1 MLRNEIQNKT
11 GLTRKAIEYYEEK
24 GLIKPEKSENGYRE
38 YSEEDFEILTKISL
52 FRKLGINI
60 SEIEEL
66 LSSDGVGLGSML
78 RKKQHKL
85 DIEEKRKNILE
96 LIIKGESQETINKK
110 ISLIENEETI
120 YEKLQMAFPG
130 YFGQMLFSA
139 YQPFLNES
147 LNKVE
152 SDAFDEYI
160 HFLDSLPNLDLNEY
174 EKEYIEKLSSA
185 FDMNDLKNI
194 NNSKIE
200 AVNSAEKWLEEHDT
214 DIKKYKEFKNSDEYL
229 NSPLKQIQDKLQKF
243 MIDNSYYETAI
254 PLIRKFSK
262 SYDDYYKKLLKAND
276 KYV

>member
-1 MLRNEIQNKT
+1 MLRTEIQNNT
-11 GLTRKAIEYYEEK
+11 GLTRKAIKYYEEK

-38 YSEEDFEILTKISL
+38 YSEEDLKILTKISL

-60 SEIEEL
+60 SEIKEL
-66 LSSDGVGLGSML
+66 LSSDGVGLSSML

-85 DIEEKRKNILE
+85 DIEEERKNILE
-96 LIIKGESQETINKK
+96 LIIKGEPQEIINKK

-120 YEKLQMAFPG
+120 YEKLQAAFPG

-139 YQPFLNES
+139 YQPFLNEP
-147 LNKVE
+147 LNKIE
-152 SDAFDEYI
+152 ADAFDEYI
-160 HFLDSLPNLDLNEY
+160 HFLDSLPTLNLTEY

-185 FDMNDLKNI
+185 FNMNDLKNI

-200 AVNSAEKWLEEHDT
+200 AVNNAEKWLEEHAI

-243 MIDNSYYETAI
+243 MIDNNYYETAI

>member
-66 LSSDGVGLGSML
+66 LSSDGVGLGSIL
-78 RKKQHKL
+78 RKKQHKF